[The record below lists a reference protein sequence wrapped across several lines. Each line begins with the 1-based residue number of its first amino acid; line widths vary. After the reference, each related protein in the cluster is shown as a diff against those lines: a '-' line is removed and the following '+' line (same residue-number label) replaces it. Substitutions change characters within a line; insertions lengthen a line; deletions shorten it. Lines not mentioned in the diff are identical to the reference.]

1 MSTKPKIR
9 EISLV
14 EESGTFTT
22 FFKKFSGEHKEE
34 FNFEGLTALRHILSN
49 QKAKLLHFIKTRN
62 PTSVY
67 SLAKLTGRDF
77 KSVSNDIKVLERFG
91 FIDLIAEK
99 TGKRERLKP
108 ILTVKKVIIEVNI

>member
-1 MSTKPKIR
+1 M
-9 EISLV
+9 
-14 EESGTFTT
+14 
-22 FFKKFSGEHKEE
+22 
-34 FNFEGLTALRHILSN
+34 
-49 QKAKLLHFIKTRN
+49 
-62 PTSVY
+62 
-67 SLAKLTGRDF
+67 AKLTGRDF